1 MLSNSVLSS
10 FLYVFQDNTVGQSG
24 LGYEEVIKNTYGGIY
39 GEPIGMPKGTKKVK
53 AAKKK

>member
-1 MLSNSVLSS
+1 
-10 FLYVFQDNTVGQSG
+10 VFQDNNVGQSG